1 MGRTSAIQGACW
13 TGMVQGRRT
22 ASEQGELAIIQAYC
36 SASHR
41 DCSRQQPG
49 HVRRTDLTEQDLRR
63 QRLKAHLCWS
73 ITGTCT
79 ADSRA
84 GYALVVRPPSGLR
97 GPARNRTMRSL
108 YVCSTGVLCH
118 VQQLQLLRRHRG
130 CDHCSGLQSRPY
142 SIISLAYLSSP
153 LNQPSA
159 APLSPCMTPTAAK
172 GVSGDLRTP

>member
-1 MGRTSAIQGACW
+1 MVHAGLGWSKAGERPVNRVSSQHTS
-13 TGMVQGRRT
+13 
-22 ASEQGELAIIQAYC
+22 LL
-36 SASHR
+36 HR

-97 GPARNRTMRSL
+97 SPARTRAMRSL
-108 YVCSTGVLCH
+108 YVCSTVVLCH
-118 VQQLQLLRRHRG
+118 EPQLQLLRRHRG

-153 LNQPSA
+153 LNQPSV
-159 APLSPCMTPTAAK
+159 APVSPCMTPTAAK
-172 GVSGDLRTP
+172 GVSRDLRTP